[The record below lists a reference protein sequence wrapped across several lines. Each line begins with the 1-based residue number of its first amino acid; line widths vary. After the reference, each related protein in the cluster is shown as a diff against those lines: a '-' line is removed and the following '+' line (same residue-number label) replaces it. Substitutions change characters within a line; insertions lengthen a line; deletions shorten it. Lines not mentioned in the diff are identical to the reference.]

1 MSLMG
6 MLALAAIITALAYR
20 KVDRN
25 DASTV
30 SYLIGIILS
39 FFAYFLTVL
48 VVVTLIRML
57 AFDYTIKSIAGLLF
71 F

>member
-1 MSLMG
+1 
-6 MLALAAIITALAYR
+6 MLAVAALITILAYR
-20 KVDRN
+20 KVDRSEV
-25 DASTV
+25 STAG
-30 SYLIGIILS
+30 YLIGIVLS

-57 AFDYTIKSIAGLLF
+57 AFNFTIKTIAGLLF